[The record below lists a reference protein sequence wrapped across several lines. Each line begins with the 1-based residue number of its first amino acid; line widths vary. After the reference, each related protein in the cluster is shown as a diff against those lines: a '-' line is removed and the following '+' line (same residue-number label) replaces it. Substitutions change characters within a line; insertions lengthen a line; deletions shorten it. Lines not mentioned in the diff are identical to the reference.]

1 MDDID
6 REGLLPKIFHFEQ
19 RVRAAKRED
28 GGVAVMRGNQHRG
41 ASWSMIVAQNPTA
54 GYALL
59 RQARHNRLRPRI
71 VAKFREQGNIGSEP
85 RHRHCRVDRAA
96 ARVGRDLLCFGFA
109 AFFQQQKGRI
119 RIQHAHALDAG
130 AVNDR
135 DCVDRAAAKGENF
148 HSIHPKPCLPQG
160 AAAAFVPHNTA
171 GPCTSMPGT
180 SVRRHL
186 ALHNK
191 YGTFSLRVR
200 CASPDAL
207 NLWEQLQF

>member
-1 MDDID
+1 
-6 REGLLPKIFHFEQ
+6 
-19 RVRAAKRED
+19 
-28 GGVAVMRGNQHRG
+28 
-41 ASWSMIVAQNPTA
+41 MIVAQNPTA

-109 AFFQQQKGRI
+109 AFFQQQKGQI
-119 RIQHAHALDAG
+119 RIQHAHALDPG
-130 AVNDR
+130 AVDDR
-135 DCVDRAAAKGENF
+135 YGVDRAAAEGENF

-160 AAAAFVPHNTA
+160 AAAAIVPHNTA

-180 SVRRHL
+180 PSVATSHCTINMELFRFGFVVPRRTL
-186 ALHNK
+186 LTSGNNSS
-191 YGTFSLRVR
+191 FVR
-200 CASPDAL
+200 
-207 NLWEQLQF
+207 